1 MGYTRWPVINSVLT
15 AANAAALP
23 IAGTADGTLGVM
35 SLNDVGVDVET
46 LEELADGTR
55 IVDGDEELALELPH
69 ILSELGEWEL
79 V

>member
-23 IAGTADGTLGVM
+23 IAGTADGTLGV
-35 SLNDVGVDVET
+35 
-46 LEELADGTR
+46 
-55 IVDGDEELALELPH
+55 ALDTHKLYVFNASTNAWV
-69 ILSELGEWEL
+69 LL

>member
-23 IAGTADGTLGVM
+23 KNGTADGTLGVA
-35 SLNDVGVDVET
+35 LDTHRLYVFN
-46 LEELADGTR
+46 AGTNAW
-55 IVDGDEELALELPH
+55 VL
-69 ILSELGEWEL
+69 L